1 MTLDQSLEDRRHA
14 VDASDDHDDFLTAT
28 IADQLIGVPVLTVQ
42 DVLGFRT
49 VAPIPMAPP
58 EVAGSINLRGRIVT
72 VVDLRAR
79 LGLPPRPDDMSSMN
93 FVVDH
98 EGELYSLMVDTV
110 GEVLSVTSDRF
121 EANPADDRPSM
132 ARLRQ
137 GGLPA
142 RRSTHGRPLR
152 GPPVGHRRVRTGR
165 QRNRNW
171 AMNDDAVFAGADV
184 ERRRNP
190 WPLTRT

>member
-121 EANPADDRPSM
+121 EANPATIDRLWRDY
-132 ARLRQ
+132 AKGVYRLDGQLMVVLYVDRLLAID
-137 GGLPA
+137 G
-142 RRSTHGRPLR
+142 
-152 GPPVGHRRVRTGR
+152 
-165 QRNRNW
+165 
-171 AMNDDAVFAGADV
+171 
-184 ERRRNP
+184 
-190 WPLTRT
+190 